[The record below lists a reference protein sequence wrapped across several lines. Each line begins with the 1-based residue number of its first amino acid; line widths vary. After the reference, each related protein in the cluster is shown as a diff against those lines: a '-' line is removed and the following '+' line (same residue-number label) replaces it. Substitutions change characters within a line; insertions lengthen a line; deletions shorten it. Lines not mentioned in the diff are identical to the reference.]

1 MSYQYNDQT
10 IYRSVENAEY
20 PYYFPAD
27 QMVDDVTPWR
37 QSMRYILLGWLLSA
51 TAIETNILA
60 YYFPVIG
67 GALLYLGFRTLK
79 KENRW
84 LKAGLILSLG
94 LGIWSLIRFA
104 ASRTIWFTAISET
117 VAYGVADYFFRAV
130 ALAILVC
137 LRQGIREIQKKAGLD
152 PDTLYI
158 LASCGLYV
166 AVCILPSLGTS
177 DLFLLL
183 NLVAVAALA
192 FCLYKAYKH
201 IGQAGYAIQS
211 APVKLRKLF
220 VWLICAGL
228 MLICVVGG
236 ILFFQQYPMQW
247 LPEQPASAE
256 NLATRNKL
264 AELGMPQQILADLSE
279 EDVQSLAGAQRI
291 WVAKNFSHENNPH
304 MSCVAIQTE
313 EGCMAILH
321 FQWLNTPFYR
331 GTECLNL
338 EYSTIYKNYS
348 GRVLWDDGDTVQ
360 SAPYYLLD
368 RVDRINYSPYDS
380 SVESVRPSV
389 YAAFSFPWGAENCRG
404 YVLYD
409 CGKHAP
415 GNNNFPY
422 YYQEM
427 PIILMNAQDVVT
439 YFTTGRSKGGNS
451 YFAIYNSGTQF
462 VD

>member
-10 IYRSVENAEY
+10 IYRSLENAEY

-27 QMVDDVTPWR
+27 QMIDDVTPWR
-37 QSMRYILLGWLLSA
+37 QSMRYILLGWLLYA
-51 TAIETNILA
+51 AAVETNVLA

-67 GALLYLGFRTLK
+67 GVLLYLGFRTLK

-84 LKAGLILSLG
+84 LKAGLPLSLA

-104 ASRTIWFTAISET
+104 LSRTIWFTAISDT
-117 VAYGVADYFFRAV
+117 LPYTIADHTSQSV
-130 ALAILVC
+130 TLAILIC
-137 LRQGIREIQKKAGLD
+137 LHQGIRQVQKKAGAD
-152 PDTLYI
+152 PDTRYI
-158 LASCGLYV
+158 LASGGLYV
-166 AVCILPSLGTS
+166 VIFILPRLGAA
-177 DLFLLL
+177 DIFLLL
-183 NLVAVAALA
+183 SLVAVAALA

-211 APVKLRKLF
+211 APVKIRKLF
-220 VWLICAGL
+220 VWLIAAGL
-228 MLICVVGG
+228 VLVCVVGG

-247 LPEQPASAE
+247 QPEQPVSVE
-256 NLATRNKL
+256 NLTVRNKL
-264 AELGMPQQILADLSE
+264 AKLGMPEQILADLSE
-279 EDVQSLAGAQRI
+279 EDVQALSGAQRI
-291 WVAKNFSHENNPH
+291 WVAKNFSRENNPK
-304 MSCVAIQTE
+304 MSSVAIQTE
-313 EGCMAILH
+313 DGCMAILH
-321 FQWLNTPFYR
+321 FQWLNAPFYR

-338 EYSTIYKNYS
+338 EYSTIYKDYS

-360 SAPYYLLD
+360 SSPYYLLE
-368 RVDRINYSPYDS
+368 RVDRVTYSPYDS
-380 SVESVRPSV
+380 SVDSVWSSV

-427 PIILMNAQDVVT
+427 PILLMNVQDVVT
-439 YFTTGRSKGGNS
+439 YFTTGRLKGGSS
-451 YFAIYNSGTQF
+451 YFAIRNSGTQF